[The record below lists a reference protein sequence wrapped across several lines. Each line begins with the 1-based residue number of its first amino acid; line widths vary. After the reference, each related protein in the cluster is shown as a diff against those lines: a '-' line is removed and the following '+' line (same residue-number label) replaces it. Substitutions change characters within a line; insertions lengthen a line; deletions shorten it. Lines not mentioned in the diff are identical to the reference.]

1 MAQAGSGRRQ
11 VLGFEQGS
19 VGSMGSPGGKPFVL
33 FCAGEDSGDILGE
46 SLVRETM
53 AAGLDTCGAGGARMQ
68 GAGLRPLVNFE
79 HLPVSGFGDVLA
91 SCRTLRKDLE
101 ELRSALCS
109 PQCLA
114 FVAIDYPG
122 FNMKLVRLA
131 KRLGKPA
138 LYVAPPQIWAWKSG
152 RAKQLREIP
161 LAVFFDFEAD
171 AYRKFGCEPR
181 LIQHPLA
188 SARLP
193 VRRPDRGEV
202 LLLPGSRR
210 AQAARNIR
218 AFLKTALD
226 AACRIDAECGKVTI
240 LAARESL
247 QVSFTEIVRNLP
259 AQSAC
264 RVKVEVAPAGVEE
277 RLERYSQAVLALAC
291 PGTATL
297 EVSLAGVPM
306 VVCTK
311 PDFLTYALGK
321 MLVRT
326 ENFALP
332 NLVLGKDVFEEII
345 VPPMMRAGIGAGANL
360 VAACRR
366 AVEKDMDSV
375 AQSVQGI
382 LARGQTSRELM
393 LEFLGKLVE
402 GQAH

>member
-1 MAQAGSGRRQ
+1 
-11 VLGFEQGS
+11 
-19 VGSMGSPGGKPFVL
+19 MGSPGGKPFVL

-46 SLVRETM
+46 SLVRETV
-53 AAGLDTCGAGGARMQ
+53 AAGLDACGAGGARMQ
-68 GAGLRPLVNFE
+68 GAGLCPLVDFE

-91 SCRTLRKDLE
+91 SCRTLRKDFE
-101 ELRSALCS
+101 VLRSVLRDGC
-109 PQCLA
+109 CLA

-131 KRLGKPA
+131 KRLGKPV
-138 LYVAPPQIWAWKSG
+138 LYVAPPQIWAWKQG
-152 RAKQLREIP
+152 RAKRLRGIP

-193 VRRPDRGEV
+193 VRRSACGDV
-202 LLLPGSRR
+202 LLLPGSRH

-218 AFLKTALD
+218 AFLKMALD
-226 AACRIDAECGKVTI
+226 AACRIDAERGKVTI

-277 RLERYSQAVLALAC
+277 RLERYSRAALALVC

-311 PDFLTYALGK
+311 PDFLTYVFGK

-326 ENFALP
+326 GNFALP

-345 VPPMMRAGIGAGANL
+345 VPPMMRTGAGMGSRVDLA
-360 VAACRR
+360 AACRR
-366 AVEKDMDSV
+366 AVEKDMDGV
-375 AQSVQGI
+375 VQSVQGI
-382 LARGQTSRELM
+382 LARGRTSRELM
-393 LEFLGKLVE
+393 LEFLGKLFK

>member
-1 MAQAGSGRRQ
+1 
-11 VLGFEQGS
+11 
-19 VGSMGSPGGKPFVL
+19 
-33 FCAGEDSGDILGE
+33 
-46 SLVRETM
+46 
-53 AAGLDTCGAGGARMQ
+53 MQ

-91 SCRTLRKDLE
+91 SCGTLRKDLDV
-101 ELRSALCS
+101 LCSALRDEC
-109 PQCLA
+109 CLA
-114 FVAIDYPG
+114 LLAIDYPG

-131 KRLGKPA
+131 KLLGKPV
-138 LYVAPPQIWAWKSG
+138 LYVAPPQIWAWKQG
-152 RAKQLREIP
+152 RAKRLRGIP

-193 VRRPDRGEV
+193 VRRPARGDV
-202 LLLPGSRR
+202 LLLPGSRH

-218 AFLKTALD
+218 AFLKMALD

-277 RLERYSQAVLALAC
+277 RLERYSRAALALVC

-311 PDFLTYALGK
+311 PDFLTYVFGK

-326 ENFALP
+326 GNFALP

-345 VPPMMRAGIGAGANL
+345 VPPMMRTGAGMGSRVDLA
-360 VAACRR
+360 AACRR
-366 AVEKDMDSV
+366 AVEKDMDGV

-382 LARGQTSRELM
+382 LARGRTSRELM
-393 LEFLGKLVE
+393 LEFLGKLFK

>member
-1 MAQAGSGRRQ
+1 
-11 VLGFEQGS
+11 
-19 VGSMGSPGGKPFVL
+19 MGSPGGKPFVL

-46 SLVRETM
+46 ALVRETM
-53 AAGLDTCGAGGARMQ
+53 AAGLETCGAGGMRMQ

-91 SCRTLRKDLE
+91 SCGTLRKDLE
-101 ELRSALCS
+101 VLCSALRDEC
-109 PQCLA
+109 CLA
-114 FVAIDYPG
+114 LLAIDYPG

-131 KRLGKPA
+131 KRLGKPV
-138 LYVAPPQIWAWKSG
+138 LYVAPPQIWAWKQG
-152 RAKQLREIP
+152 RAKLLRGIP
-161 LAVFFDFEAD
+161 LAVFFDFEVD
-171 AYRKFGCEPR
+171 AYRKFGCEPC

-188 SARLP
+188 GARLP
-193 VRRPDRGEV
+193 VRRPARGEV
-202 LLLPGSRR
+202 LLLPGSRH

-226 AACRIDAECGKVTI
+226 VACRMDAENGKVTI

-247 QVSFTEIVRNLP
+247 QVSFMEIVRSQP

-277 RLERYSQAVLALAC
+277 RLERYSQAALALVC

-297 EVSLAGVPM
+297 EVSLAGVSM
-306 VVCTK
+306 VICTK

-326 ENFALP
+326 GYFGLP
-332 NLVLGKDVFEEII
+332 NLVTGKDVFEEII
-345 VPPMMRAGIGAGANL
+345 APPLMRAGAGIGAGENL
-360 VAACRR
+360 AAACRR
-366 AVEKDMDSV
+366 AVEKDMDGV

-393 LEFLGKLVE
+393 LEFLGKFVE

>member
-1 MAQAGSGRRQ
+1 
-11 VLGFEQGS
+11 
-19 VGSMGSPGGKPFVL
+19 MGSPGGKPFVL

-46 SLVRETM
+46 SLVRETV
-53 AAGLDTCGAGGARMQ
+53 AAGLDACGAGGARMQ
-68 GAGLRPLVNFE
+68 GAGLCPLVDFE

-91 SCRTLRKDLE
+91 SCRTLRKDFE
-101 ELRSALCS
+101 VLRSALRDGC
-109 PQCLA
+109 CLA

-131 KRLGKPA
+131 KRLGKPV
-138 LYVAPPQIWAWKSG
+138 LYVAPPQIWAWKQG
-152 RAKQLREIP
+152 RAKRLRGIP

-193 VRRPDRGEV
+193 VRRPARGDV
-202 LLLPGSRR
+202 LLLPGSRH

-218 AFLKTALD
+218 AFLKMALD
-226 AACRIDAECGKVTI
+226 AACRIDAERGKVTI

-277 RLERYSQAVLALAC
+277 RLERYSRAALALVC

-311 PDFLTYALGK
+311 PDFLTYVFGK

-326 ENFALP
+326 GNFALP

-345 VPPMMRAGIGAGANL
+345 VPPMMRTGAGMGSRVDLA
-360 VAACRR
+360 AACRR
-366 AVEKDMDSV
+366 AVEKDMDGV

-382 LARGQTSRELM
+382 LARGRTSRELM
-393 LEFLGKLVE
+393 LEFLGKLFK